1 MISRDRLY
9 SVRVISEQL
18 LEGFASVA
26 HSPDPDL
33 AVAALR
39 IARVAYPRLD
49 EGAYLEQLDDLGR
62 EAARR
67 VSDAVAHPDE
77 VPAGVDPLV
86 FAQIA
91 ALNEYLF
98 TDLRFVGNRVQYEDP
113 RNSFLNE
120 VLDRRTGIPIT
131 LALVYKEVAKRAG
144 VVVNGVN
151 FPGHFLLR
159 RPATPGSRYTRDLII
174 DAQNGGALLTE
185 GMCRELLHRQAGDD
199 AVWNQ
204 DLLAHASTRQILV
217 RMLVNLKRSYVRMH
231 SFPQALD
238 ITDLLLA
245 IDPLSA
251 NELRD
256 RGLLAYHLNDFP
268 AALRDLQRY
277 LSLLP
282 KGEREQ
288 DDRDEQNEIWEHVKT
303 LTRRVAALN

>member
-1 MISRDRLY
+1 M
-9 SVRVISEQL
+9 ISEQL
-18 LEGFASVA
+18 LEDFASVA

-39 IARVAYPRLD
+39 IARVAYPRLN
-49 EGAYLEQLDDLGR
+49 EASYLEQLDALGR

-67 VSDAVAHPDE
+67 VRDAIVHPGE
-77 VPAGVDPLV
+77 APAGVDPLA

-98 TDLRFVGNRVQYEDP
+98 TDLRFVGNRVHYEDP

-120 VLDRRTGIPIT
+120 VMDRRTGIPIT
-131 LALVYKEVAKRAG
+131 LALVYKEVARRAG

-159 RPATPGSRYTRDLII
+159 WPAAPGSRYSRDLII
-174 DAQNGGALLTE
+174 DAHHGGALLTE
-185 GMCRELLHRQAGDD
+185 GMCRELLHKQVGDD
-199 AVWNQ
+199 AVWHQ
-204 DLLAHASTRQILV
+204 DVLAHASAPQILV
-217 RMLVNLKRSYVRMH
+217 RMLLNLKRSYVRMY

-245 IDPLSA
+245 IDPSA
-251 NELRD
+251 INEVRD
-256 RGLLAYHLNDFP
+256 RGLLAYHLNDFT

-282 KGEREQ
+282 KGERDPE
-288 DDRDEQNEIWEHVKT
+288 DREEHNEIWEHVKT
-303 LTRRVAALN
+303 LRRRVAALN